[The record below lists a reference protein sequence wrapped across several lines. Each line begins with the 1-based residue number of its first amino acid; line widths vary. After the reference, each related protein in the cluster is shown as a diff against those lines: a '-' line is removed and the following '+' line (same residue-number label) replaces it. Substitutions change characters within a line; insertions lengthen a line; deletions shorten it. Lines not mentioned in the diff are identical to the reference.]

1 MNKTLYI
8 SDLDG
13 TLLDPDARLTEY
25 TTQILR
31 QLIAKGLCFGVAT
44 ARTREGACPRLRELL
59 PLPAPMVLLNGAVI
73 YDSQTQSFIKRETI
87 APEDLRQLLACV
99 RAHGQTGF
107 LYSLQ
112 GNDII
117 PYHEPIT
124 RQILHD
130 FKNERLERYSHFVET
145 ADLSL
150 HTENIIYFTT
160 QDSRAQLQ
168 PLYDEIKDMP
178 ALGCV
183 LYEDTYAQNNWY
195 LECFS
200 HAANKGNAVAYL
212 RRAFGYEKIVGFGD
226 NLNDL
231 CLFEACDEAYAVA
244 NAREELKARATG
256 VIGANTEDGV
266 AKFLRSSLG

>member
-25 TTQILR
+25 TTQALR
-31 QLIAKGLCFGVAT
+31 QLIARGLCFGVAT

-73 YDSQTQSFIKRETI
+73 YDSQTQTFIKQETI
-87 APEDLRQLLACV
+87 APEDLRRLLARV

-117 PYHEPIT
+117 PYHEPLT
-124 RQILHD
+124 SQVLLD
-130 FKNERLERYSHFVET
+130 FKNERLERYSHFAET
-145 ADLSL
+145 TDLSL
-150 HTENIIYFTT
+150 HTEHIVYFTT
-160 QDSRAQLQ
+160 QDSRERLL
-168 PLYDEIKDMP
+168 PLYEEIKHMP
-178 ALGCV
+178 ALDCV
-183 LYEDTYAQNNWY
+183 LYADTYLPDNWY

-200 HAANKGNAVAYL
+200 HAASKGSAIAYL
-212 RRAFGYEKIVGFGD
+212 RRTFGYETVVGFGD

-231 CLFEACDEAYAVA
+231 CLFDACDEAYAVA

-256 VIGANTEDGV
+256 IIGAHTEDGV
-266 AKFLRSSLG
+266 AKFLERTFA